1 MPEITGYRGLS
12 DREVTMI
19 NRIKDLENTV
29 GEMVGET
36 LEDYDNDLRW
46 MAIARTD
53 LQKGFMAWIRARVP
67 ARRVVAL

>member
-1 MPEITGYRGLS
+1 
-12 DREVTMI
+12 MI

-53 LQKGFMAWIRARVP
+53 LQKGFMAWIRAIAQP
-67 ARRVVAL
+67 ESKL